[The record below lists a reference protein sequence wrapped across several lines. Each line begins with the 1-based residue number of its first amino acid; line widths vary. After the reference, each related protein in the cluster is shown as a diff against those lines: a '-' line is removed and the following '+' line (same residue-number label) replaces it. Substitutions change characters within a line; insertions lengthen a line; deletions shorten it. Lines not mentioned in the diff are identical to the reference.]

1 MKINS
6 RVLAIVVLVTI
17 FGGIALTTAL
27 GVWNTETTRV
37 PVKFEEGEAAGE
49 YNPEDIR
56 GSYSFQDISTLF
68 EIPGEE
74 LRIAFG
80 LPADV
85 DLAAIRTGDLES
97 IYGDQ
102 LAADQEIGNASVQ
115 LFVALYKGLP
125 YPLTEDNYLPAAAV
139 ELLKA
144 HTALATDALVYLDQH
159 TVQLTPVEN
168 AEALEAVQA
177 EAEEEHTT
185 EGSTATINGKTTFK
199 QMLDAGV
206 TEERIAEI
214 LGMNM
219 PNPVLTIKDFC
230 LENGLEFST
239 VKAALEAEIAGE

>member
-80 LPADV
+80 LPVDV

-97 IYGDQ
+97 MYGDQ

-115 LFVALYKGLP
+115 LFVALYKDLP
-125 YPLTEDNYLPAAAV
+125 YPLTEDNYLSTAAV
-139 ELLKA
+139 ELLKDR
-144 HTALATDALVYLDQH
+144 TALAPDVLTYLEQH

-168 AEALEAVQA
+168 AEALEAALA

-206 TEERIAEI
+206 TEDRIAEI
-214 LGMNM
+214 LGMDM
-219 PNPVLTIKDFC
+219 PNPILTIKDFC

-239 VKAALEAEIAGE
+239 IKGALEAEISTQ